1 MNYMQILKRSW
12 KILWAY
18 PARWV
23 FGIIVALTTASSMGN
38 SSSGSNTSASKPNVS
53 FSPSGPWAQIGDTFT
68 RIWQQITQYFTS
80 PSNESAIIGMVIG
93 LFCLVLLIGILF
105 TVGKYVS
112 ETALIRM
119 VDGYETSG
127 EKVTVKKGFR
137 LGWSQLAWRL
147 FLIDLVIGLPVA
159 VVFIIMFGC
168 AALPVLLGFLSGGTP
183 TLVNIVPTIG
193 LVFLVI
199 FIAVVVGVL
208 LALVIQ
214 IMQRVCVLQEKG
226 VFEAIRQGF
235 QMVRQNL
242 KSVFLM
248 WLILVGISI
257 GYGLLTIPVAL
268 ILVVAWHCGGWNC
281 SWGSVPDR
289 ACRRHPDGLAS
300 SPPPLW
306 AGCVFILVLA
316 LPLLFLGGLKQT
328 YFSTTWTLVYR
339 GLNPRFPKRLFYR
352 RKVTLFHWPEI
363 LPIIRKATA

>member
-18 PARWV
+18 PALWV
-23 FGIIVALTTASSMGN
+23 FGIIVALTAGTSTGN
-38 SSSGSNTSASKPNVS
+38 SSSGSNTPASKPNVS
-53 FSPSGPWAQIGDTFT
+53 FSPSGPWAQISDTFT
-68 RIWQQITQYFTS
+68 RIGQQITQYFTS
-80 PSNESAIIGMVIG
+80 PGNESAIIGMVIG
-93 LFCLVLLIGILF
+93 LFCLVLLVGILF

-119 VDGYETSG
+119 VDSYETSG
-127 EKVTVKKGFR
+127 EKVTVKKGFH
-137 LGWSQLAWRL
+137 LGWSRSAWRL

-268 ILVVAWHCGGWNC
+268 ILVVLGILAGGL
-281 SWGSVPDR
+281 V
-289 ACRRHPDGLAS
+289 AAVLYLIVHAAATFA
-300 SPPPLW
+300 
-306 AGCVFILVLA
+306 AGVITAAIVGGVLFVLVLA

-339 GLNPRFPKRLFYR
+339 ELKPML
-352 RKVTLFHWPEI
+352 PETPV
-363 LPIIRKATA
+363 LPMEGDAIPLA